1 MNGYERIKEQ
11 YLVLTNKEDALKRI
25 TAFLMKQQD
34 MSDLYLQEQKNL
46 TEMMAYIEDLAKE
59 KAVNNVAVIEDSQVY
74 DWAIDY
80 FSKSNEELGIKEKE
94 LTNCN
99 NVVAK
104 KEISKSNQTQLS
116 LL

>member
-1 MNGYERIKEQ
+1 MDGYNRIKEQ
-11 YLVLTNKEDALKRI
+11 YLALTEKEDALKKI
-25 TAFLMKQQD
+25 TLFLIKQPN
-34 MSDLYLQEQKNL
+34 STLYLNEEKNL
-46 TEMMAYIEDLAKE
+46 TEMMDYIKNLAKE
-59 KAVNNVAVIEDSQVY
+59 KAVNNVAVIEDMTVY
-74 DWAIDY
+74 NWAIDY
-80 FSKSNEELGIKEKE
+80 FSKSNKELGIKEKE